1 MPSFLVTLV
10 PVPSLVTVLLTA
22 QHHMAAHCLSPSA
35 HSCTPHCGSAL
46 ASRFPYISNPTFPS
60 ASSGND
66 SQGNVRTSRG
76 NHPHL
81 RLHIGGVSVHTCPP
95 LPLLLPLTVSPVRQ
109 TARVSPGLCVGPL
122 LGTSLSGYFCSF
134 PKSLTCPSRAF

>member
-66 SQGNVRTSRG
+66 SPGEREDIQGESPSLAAARRRCFR
-76 NHPHL
+76 PHL
-81 RLHIGGVSVHTCPP
+81 SSAPPPAAPDSVSCQTNRPGFSRSVCWAPFGNLTQW
-95 LPLLLPLTVSPVRQ
+95 LFLLFS
-109 TARVSPGLCVGPL
+109 
-122 LGTSLSGYFCSF
+122 
-134 PKSLTCPSRAF
+134 